1 MSKSIKKSLKI
12 KGFNLDQNNASSLKE
27 ENEYLKSLIA
37 EIVEKNKKLI
47 SKLKDSRNKM
57 DLLKKTNHEKILNE
71 NEFLRK
77 QIDKIQ
83 TELIN
88 IRKQIPIKNYNNVPI
103 MGLENIGNS
112 CFMNS
117 VLQCLIHTEGLSNH
131 FLGSDFKDLLKN
143 SDLKLANKYHEILQK
158 IDSNNKI
165 LRLNLSELHDI
176 VGSHYKKK
184 VIFIFYNNTGH
195 FNSLYLI
202 LKKMLKSFY

>member
-77 QIDKIQ
+77 QIDKLQ

-117 VLQCLIHTEGLSNH
+117 VLQCLIHTDGLSKY
-131 FLGSDFKDLLKN
+131 FLGSDFKNLLKK
-143 SDLKLANKYHEILQK
+143 SDLKLSNKYNEILQK
-158 IDSNNKI
+158 IFPDNNI
-165 LRLNLSELHDI
+165 PRINLSELHEI
-176 VGSHYKKK
+176 VGSYYKKK
-184 VIFIFYNNTGH
+184 VIFILYNNLGN
-195 FNSLYLI
+195 FNSFYLI
-202 LKKMLKSFY
+202 LKKTLKSFY